1 MNISEAFRLF
11 GYSQISELD
20 EKDIKRRYRKLIK
33 LSHPDSGNKINFSV
47 DDVRHA
53 KGILDKVSKLRN
65 FSYSNNEIVFIDV
78 DTLINIYKN
87 GKAKYND
94 LVISRED
101 LKYKNIYLDINYK
114 VKVDDIEIDTNSLY
128 VKYDYKDNYIIDLD
142 VEMSNSSSS
151 VDLDIAGMDKKVK
164 LKGNC
169 IELNFNFDY
178 NINLKCRL
186 YKKSRVEA

>member
-1 MNISEAFRLF
+1 MNISEAFKLF

-33 LSHPDSGNKINFSV
+33 LSHPDSGNRTDFSI

-53 KGILDKVSKLRN
+53 KGILDRVSKLRN
-65 FSYSNNEIVFIDV
+65 FSYSNNEIVFINV

-94 LVISRED
+94 LVISRDD
-101 LKYKNIYLDINYK
+101 LKYKNIYLDISYK
-114 VKVDDIEIDTNSLY
+114 VKVDGIEIDTNSLY
-128 VKYDYKDNYIIDLD
+128 VKYDYKDNYNIDLD
-142 VEMSNSSSS
+142 VEMSNNSSSI
-151 VDLDIAGMDKKVK
+151 DLDIAGIDKKVN

-186 YKKSRVEA
+186 YKKSRAEE